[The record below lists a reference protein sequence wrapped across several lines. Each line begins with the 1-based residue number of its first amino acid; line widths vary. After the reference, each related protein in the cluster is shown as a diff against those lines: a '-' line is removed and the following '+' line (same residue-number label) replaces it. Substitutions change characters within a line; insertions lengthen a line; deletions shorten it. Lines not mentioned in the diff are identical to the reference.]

1 MNRAIALARKYD
13 VSIRFAD
20 LGDWGLDELRSEYDP
35 NVPEIRLNVRV
46 AEQLTPAELG
56 DFVTLAIGHEL
67 YHHRERVGEIVVIPN
82 RAAREHA
89 ADDYARTLQL
99 ASLAQDDTV
108 DIRSRD

>member
-1 MNRAIALARKYD
+1 MNGAIELARKYD

-35 NVPEIRLNVRV
+35 GVPEIRLNVRI

-67 YHHRERVGEIVVIPN
+67 YHHRERIGEIVVIAD
-82 RAAREHA
+82 RAARERA
-89 ADDYARTLQL
+89 ANDYARKFLEP
-99 ASLAQDDTV
+99 
-108 DIRSRD
+108 